1 MKRVAISLA
10 LATLSLTVAAHAA
23 IFRATLQP
31 SGGSTAGG
39 GAYLTVN
46 LSTRSW
52 GLSGEISNLVF
63 SATSAGILAP
73 TQPGQPAPA
82 WIPLSVNAKPKGP
95 LAGAGVFTEAELDWL
110 QQGLLSLRVSTDP
123 GRFPEGELNGPF
135 TLVPE
140 PGAMGAAMGA
150 GLCAFAGYRRRMR
163 AATSSSNAGTSTS
176 VAARLA
182 WRLTPAD
189 RSPVPGVSHSTV

>member
-10 LATLSLTVAAHAA
+10 TLSLTIAAHAA

-31 SGGSTAGG
+31 SGGSPAGG

-46 LSTRSW
+46 LGTRGW

-63 SATSAGILAP
+63 SATKAGILAP
-73 TQPGQPAPA
+73 TQPGQPAPP
-82 WIPLSVNAKPKGP
+82 WIPLGVNAEPKGP
-95 LAGAGVFTEAELDWL
+95 LTGGGVFTEEELDWL

-140 PGAMGAAMGA
+140 PGALGLAAGL

-163 AATSSSNAGTSTS
+163 AATSASNVGT
-176 VAARLA
+176 
-182 WRLTPAD
+182 
-189 RSPVPGVSHSTV
+189 